1 MTMAIER
8 SAQMSV
14 EEFEQLEATAPEMVR
29 LEFINGE
36 LRVKTV
42 PDGDHGQIV
51 MWLLEHCMVQRPELR
66 LFPEQGLIVEGY
78 GTGRARP
85 DGALAPKRYF
95 AGRGE
100 WSDASG
106 VLMTVEVTSTKPA
119 NDRSGKPEGYA
130 AAGIPVYL
138 LIDRERDE
146 LVVYSQPER
155 GRYRQWFTTSGLGEE
170 LRLPDPV
177 GVVLPTGELKEF
189 MP

>member
-1 MTMAIER
+1 
-8 SAQMSV
+8 
-14 EEFEQLEATAPEMVR
+14 
-29 LEFINGE
+29 
-36 LRVKTV
+36 
-42 PDGDHGQIV
+42 
-51 MWLLEHCMVQRPELR
+51 
-66 LFPEQGLIVEGY
+66 
-78 GTGRARP
+78 
-85 DGALAPKRYF
+85 
-95 AGRGE
+95 
-100 WSDASG
+100 

-155 GRYRQWFTTSGLGEE
+155 GRYRQRFTTSGLGEE